1 LTDRI
6 AIDAMGGDFGP
17 SEIVP
22 ATANILRKHT
32 DMAVTLIGIRDEI
45 LIEMERFNL
54 KESERVTL
62 LHTDEVVLMDDLPA
76 FALKNKKNSSM
87 RLAIDLVKN
96 NEADACVSAGNT
108 GALMAI
114 SRYVLKMLPGIDRPA
129 ICSVIPGLEGHT
141 HVLDLGANI
150 NSSSDQLFQFALMGS
165 ELTCAVENIERP
177 LIGLLNVGS
186 EEIKGDDRIKQTALL
201 LSDSHLNYI
210 GFVEGTDIYSGNVD
224 VIVTDGFTG
233 NVALKASEGV
243 SNLIGHHV
251 KKEFSASLYGKL
263 SAIITMPIL
272 KKIHNKI
279 DPRQYNGAS
288 LLGLRGIVIKSHGS
302 ADRVSFASALEEA
315 RMEVT
320 NNVPQRITAG
330 LERIQNS
337 ENIL

>member
-1 LTDRI
+1 MTDRI

-96 NEADACVSAGNT
+96 NGADACVSAGNT

-320 NNVPQRITAG
+320 KNVPQRITAG
-330 LERIQNS
+330 LERIQNG

>member
-1 LTDRI
+1 
-6 AIDAMGGDFGP
+6 MGGDFGP

-96 NEADACVSAGNT
+96 NGADACVSAGNT

-320 NNVPQRITAG
+320 KNVPQRITAG
-330 LERIQNS
+330 LERIQNG